1 MTMWRAARSIWAEPA
16 VADPPARI
24 LRDRVFAVIVLVAGA
39 VEAMMRTDLGW
50 RPVALGLAVVL
61 AVAVLIRRSSGLVAV
76 ALAFGAF
83 LIADVVAFVVEAQP
97 VMFYSG
103 SVALVLVYSL
113 FRWSAG
119 RSIVLGVCIVVLEF
133 IVSVNSEASGPVDA
147 IGGAAVLL
155 FAATLGAAIRY
166 RAMARAQLVKQA
178 KLHEREQLA
187 RELHDTVAH
196 HVSAIVIQAQAG
208 LVLARVSGPSG
219 ATDALETIERE
230 AARTLTE
237 MRSMVGA
244 LRDRENQ
251 ATLAPQGR
259 LADIESLAKRGG
271 SLRVDVELNGDLTN
285 LPPAVEGAIYRVVQ
299 ESVTNAQRH
308 AQLATRVEVTV
319 FGDASGAQ
327 VTVSDDGAHITVP
340 DPPGYGLIGMTE
352 RVSLLGGT
360 LTAGPEPDRGWC
372 VRAVLPHSVSAT

>member
-1 MTMWRAARSIWAEPA
+1 MWAEPA

-24 LRDRVFAVIVLVAGA
+24 LHNRVFAVIVLVAGA
-39 VEAMMRTDLGW
+39 VEALTRTDLGW

-61 AVAVLIRRSSGLVAV
+61 AVAVLIRRSSGLGAV
-76 ALAFGAF
+76 AIAFGAF
-83 LIADVVAFVVEAQP
+83 LIADVVAIIVEAQP
-97 VMFYSG
+97 VMLYTA
-103 SVALVLVYSL
+103 SVAVVLVCSL

-119 RSIVLGVCIVVLEF
+119 RSIILGVGIVVVEF
-133 IVSVNSEASGPVDA
+133 IVSVNSDASGSVDA

-155 FAATLGAAIRY
+155 FAAALGTAIRY

-196 HVSAIVIQAQAG
+196 HISAIVIQAQAG
-208 LVLARVSGPSG
+208 LVLARASGPSG

-251 ATLAPQGR
+251 PSLAPQGR
-259 LADIESLAKRGG
+259 LVDIENLAKRVG
-271 SLRVDVELNGDLTN
+271 SPLVNVEFNGDLTN
-285 LPPAVEGAIYRVVQ
+285 LAPAVEGAIFRVVQ

-319 FGDASGAQ
+319 LGDASDVQ
-327 VTVSDDGAHITVP
+327 VAVSDDGAHVTLP

-352 RVSLLGGT
+352 RVTLLGGT
-360 LTAGPEPDRGWC
+360 LTAGPEPEGGWC
-372 VRAVLPHSVSAT
+372 VRAVLPRSVSAP

>member
-1 MTMWRAARSIWAEPA
+1 M
-16 VADPPARI
+16 ADPPARI
-24 LRDRVFAVIVLVAGA
+24 LRNRVFAVIVLVAGA
-39 VEAMMRTDLGW
+39 VEAMMRADLGW

-61 AVAVLIRRSSGLVAV
+61 AVAVLIRRSSGLGAV
-76 ALAFGAF
+76 AIAFGAF
-83 LIADVVAFVVEAQP
+83 LVADVVAFVVDAQP
-97 VMFYSG
+97 VMLYSG

-119 RSIVLGVCIVVLEF
+119 RSIVLGVCIVVAEF

-166 RAMARAQLVKQA
+166 RAMARLQLVKQA

-208 LVLARVSGPSG
+208 LVLARASGPTG
-219 ATDALETIERE
+219 ATDALETIECE

-237 MRSMVGA
+237 MRSMMGA
-244 LRDRENQ
+244 LRDREHQ
-251 ATLAPQGR
+251 PSLAPQGR
-259 LADIESLAKRGG
+259 LADIESLANRVG
-271 SLRVDVELNGDLTN
+271 SLRVDVELRGDLTN
-285 LPPAVEGAIYRVVQ
+285 LTPAVEGALYRVVQ

-308 AQLATRVEVTV
+308 AELATRVGVTV
-319 FGDASGAQ
+319 SGDATEVQ

-340 DPPGYGLIGMTE
+340 DPPGYGLVGMTE
-352 RVSLLGGT
+352 RVTLLGGT
-360 LTAGPEPDRGWC
+360 LTAGPTPDGGWR
-372 VRAVLPHSVSAT
+372 VHAVLPRTVSAT